1 MLTQVAADTGRSAAS
16 LGTIAQPETAR
27 IPAVTDRSLRSPD
40 GEFQGRAYVVAIV
53 AISAV
58 TPVVGF
64 QRWASLL
71 AAIGFACAV
80 AGLRRPG
87 LGLLGIG
94 TLCTLDPLISTIVF
108 SDGLLPW
115 NTFNYY
121 LLLVAILWAPLLL
134 RRSELP
140 LRIIQACA
148 ALLALELLISQSR
161 PRGAQDFLGMFAVF
175 GLFACCARARLT
187 RSDWY
192 WLGIVCGTLSAIGG
206 LLYLMQRASLPQIN
220 PNAWATFPLGGLFTL
235 CLALPFSFGRRRGP
249 LIVSAL
255 AASSL
260 VWVFLSGSRGN
271 MLVALACAA
280 YILVGVRG
288 IGRRAMLVGSTC
300 LVMIAAATQFSDLQE
315 RALGRVNVLLDRR
328 TALVNRTSHRSE
340 LLLGGWYV
348 FLEHPLGVGTGG
360 FTGAWQN
367 LGRRDG
373 LPPYDG
379 YRQKDAHAGWI
390 KILAENGIPGFL
402 LLLSFALSFA
412 AVGLRRRHRVMRR
425 LGLFTTAALLLEFVS
440 AEYQNKAIWL
450 LAAATIVMLGRTSP
464 LLALRSRRRT

>member
-1 MLTQVAADTGRSAAS
+1 MGA
-16 LGTIAQPETAR
+16 IAQPETAR
-27 IPAVTDRSLRSPD
+27 LPATPDLSLRSPD
-40 GEFQGRAYVVAIV
+40 GDFRGRAYVLGIV
-53 AISAV
+53 AISAAAPV
-58 TPVVGF
+58 TGF
-64 QRWASLL
+64 QTWASLL
-71 AAIGFACAV
+71 TIIGFASAIV
-80 AGLRRPG
+80 GLRRPG

-94 TLCTLDPLISTIVF
+94 MLCTLDPLMNTIVF
-108 SDGLLPW
+108 TGGLLRW

-134 RRSELP
+134 RRSDLP

-148 ALLALELLISQSR
+148 ALLALELLVSHSR
-161 PRGAQDFLGMFAVF
+161 PRGAQDLLGMFAVF
-175 GLFACCARARLT
+175 GLFAYCARPRLT
-187 RSDWY
+187 RNDWY
-192 WLGIVCGTLSAIGG
+192 WLGVAGGTLSAIGG
-206 LLYLMQRASLPQIN
+206 LLYFIQRASLPEIN
-220 PNAWATFPLGGLFTL
+220 PNAWATFPLGGLFAL
-235 CLALPFSFGRRRGP
+235 CLALPFSFDRRRGP
-249 LIVSAL
+249 LVISAL
-255 AASSL
+255 AAISL

-271 MLVALACAA
+271 MLVAAACAA
-280 YILVGVRG
+280 YVLVGLRGVGRRATLVGV
-288 IGRRAMLVGSTC
+288 TC
-300 LVMIAAATQFSDLQE
+300 LVIIAATTQFSDLQD
-315 RALGRVNVLLDRR
+315 RALDRVNVLLDRQ

-360 FTGAWQN
+360 FTAAWRN

-390 KILAENGIPGFL
+390 KILAENGIPGFV

-412 AVGLRRRHRVMRR
+412 AVGLRRRHRGMRR
-425 LGLFTTAALLLEFVS
+425 LGAFTAAALLLEFVS

-464 LLALRSRRRT
+464 LPTPHSGRRT